1 MSLDRRLRDE
11 LRREADAIEPD
22 VERHLGAVEA
32 RARRRGGIGASTL
45 LLAAAI
51 VVAAI
56 ILRVPDPRFGGEAG
70 SSGPPTPV
78 ASSSASP
85 SPSRTAPA
93 TYPEIAGTYLATLD
107 AADAAVKRDALGGEW
122 TMRLQPE
129 GVVFLSPPA
138 SFVPGASG
146 LSGIAFSLVG
156 DRFRTNL
163 FYNDYCN
170 SIGTYAWSRA
180 GNTLTFTQV
189 DETCSIRRSL
199 LATTPW
205 VIGP

>member
-1 MSLDRRLRDE
+1 MSLDRSLRE
-11 LRREADAIEPD
+11 QLRREAAAIEPD

-32 RARRRGGIGASTL
+32 RARRRGGIGPSTL

-56 ILRVPDPRFGGEAG
+56 ILRVPDPRLGVGPR
-70 SSGPPTPV
+70 SSSPPTPV
-78 ASSSASP
+78 SSSSP
-85 SPSRTAPA
+85 SPSAPA
-93 TYPEIAGTYLATLD
+93 TYPEIAGMYVATLD
-107 AADAAVKRDALGGEW
+107 SANTAVKRDGVSGTW
-122 TMRLQPE
+122 TMRLEPD

-170 SIGTYAWSRA
+170 SIGTYTWSRT
-180 GNTLTFTQV
+180 GNNLTFTAV
-189 DETCSIRRSL
+189 DDTCSIRRTL
-199 LATTPW
+199 LATKPW
-205 VIGP
+205 MVGP

>member
-32 RARRRGGIGASTL
+32 RARRPRGIGASTL

-56 ILRVPDPRFGGEAG
+56 ILRVPDPRLGEGSG
-70 SSGPPTPV
+70 SSSSTSPV
-78 ASSSASP
+78 ASSSPSP
-85 SPSRTAPA
+85 SPSAPA
-93 TYPEIAGTYLATLD
+93 TYPEIAGTYVATLD
-107 AADAAVKRDALGGEW
+107 SADTAVKRDALGGEW
-122 TMRLQPE
+122 TMRLE
-129 GVVFLSPPA
+129 ANGVVFLSPPA

-146 LSGIAFSLVG
+146 LSGVAFSLVG

-170 SIGTYAWSRA
+170 SIGTYAWSRT
-180 GNTLTFTQV
+180 GSKLTFTQV
-189 DETCSIRRSL
+189 DDTCSIRRTL
-199 LATTPW
+199 LATTAW

>member
-11 LRREADAIEPD
+11 LRREAEAIEPD

-56 ILRVPDPRFGGEAG
+56 ILRVPDPRLSGEVG
-70 SSGPPTPV
+70 SSGSPSPV
-78 ASSSASP
+78 ASSSPSP
-85 SPSRTAPA
+85 SPSAPA
-93 TYPEIAGTYLATLD
+93 TYPEIAGTNVAMLD
-107 AADAAVKRDALGGEW
+107 AAVAAVKRDALGGEW

-138 SFVPGASG
+138 TFVPGASG

-180 GNTLTFTQV
+180 GNKLTFTLV
-189 DETCSIRRSL
+189 DDTCSIRRTL

>member
-22 VERHLGAVEA
+22 VQRHLGAVEA

-51 VVAAI
+51 VAAAI
-56 ILRVPDPRFGGEAG
+56 ILRVPDPRLGDGAG
-70 SSGPPTPV
+70 SSRSPSPV
-78 ASSSASP
+78 ASSSPSP
-85 SPSRTAPA
+85 SPSVPA
-93 TYPEIAGTYLATLD
+93 TYPEIAGTYVAMLD
-107 AADAAVKRDALGGEW
+107 SADTAVKRDALGGTW

-129 GVVFLSPPA
+129 GIVFLSPPA

-180 GNTLTFTQV
+180 GNKLTFTQV
-189 DETCSIRRSL
+189 DDTCSIRRTL
-199 LATTPW
+199 LVTTPW

>member
-11 LRREADAIEPD
+11 LRREAEAIEPD

-32 RARRRGGIGASTL
+32 RARRRGGGIGASTL
-45 LLAAAI
+45 LLATAI

-56 ILRVPDPRFGGEAG
+56 ILRVLNPPLSGEAG
-70 SSGPPTPV
+70 GSPSPV
-78 ASSSASP
+78 ASGLP
-85 SPSRTAPA
+85 SPSRSAPA
-93 TYPEIAGTYLATLD
+93 TYPEISGTYLATLD
-107 AADAAVKRDALGGEW
+107 AADVAVKRDALGGEW
-122 TMRLQPE
+122 TMRLEPN
-129 GVVFLSPPA
+129 GDVFLSPPP

-146 LSGIAFSLVG
+146 LSGIAFSLVD

-180 GNTLTFTQV
+180 GNTLMFTQV
-189 DETCSIRRSL
+189 DDTCSIRRTL

>member
-11 LRREADAIEPD
+11 LRREAAAIEPD

-32 RARRRGGIGASTL
+32 RALRRGGIGASTL

-51 VVAAI
+51 VVATI
-56 ILRVPDPRFGGEAG
+56 ILRVPDPRLGGEAG

-85 SPSRTAPA
+85 SPSAA
-93 TYPEIAGTYLATLD
+93 AAYPEIAGMYVATLEN
-107 AADAAVKRDALGGEW
+107 ANTAVKRDGVAGTW
-122 TMRLQPE
+122 TMRLEPD
-129 GVVFLSPPA
+129 GVIFLSPPA

-180 GNTLTFTQV
+180 ANTLTFTQV
-189 DETCSIRRSL
+189 DDTCSIRRTL

-205 VIGP
+205 VISP

>member
-22 VERHLGAVEA
+22 VQRHLGAVEA

-45 LLAAAI
+45 VLAAAI

-56 ILRVPDPRFGGEAG
+56 ILRISDPRLSGEAG
-70 SSGPPTPV
+70 GSGSPSPV
-78 ASSSASP
+78 ASSSPSP
-85 SPSRTAPA
+85 SPSAPA
-93 TYPEIAGTYLATLD
+93 TYPEIAGTYVAMLD

-138 SFVPGASG
+138 TFVPGASG

-180 GNTLTFTQV
+180 GNKLTFTLV
-189 DETCSIRRSL
+189 DDTCSIRRTL

>member
-11 LRREADAIEPD
+11 LRREAAAIEPD

-56 ILRVPDPRFGGEAG
+56 ILRVPDPRLGDGPG
-70 SSGPPTPV
+70 SSRSPSPV
-78 ASSSASP
+78 ASSSP
-85 SPSRTAPA
+85 SPAPSAPA
-93 TYPEIAGTYLATLD
+93 TYPEIAGTYVATLD
-107 AADAAVKRDALGGEW
+107 SADTAVKRDALGGEW
-122 TMRLQPE
+122 TMRLE
-129 GVVFLSPPA
+129 ATGVVFLSPPA

-146 LSGIAFSLVG
+146 LSGIAFSLGG

-180 GNTLTFTQV
+180 GNSLTFTQV
-189 DETCSIRRSL
+189 DDTCSIRRTL

>member
-11 LRREADAIEPD
+11 LRREAAAIEPD

-32 RARRRGGIGASTL
+32 RARRRGGIGASTV

-56 ILRVPDPRFGGEAG
+56 ILRVPDPRLGDGAG
-70 SSGPPTPV
+70 SSGSPSPV
-78 ASSSASP
+78 ASSPP
-85 SPSRTAPA
+85 SPSLSAPV
-93 TYPEIAGTYLATLD
+93 TYPQIAGTYVAILD
-107 AADAAVKRDALGGEW
+107 GADAAVKRDALGGEW

-156 DRFRTNL
+156 DHFRTNL

-180 GNTLTFTQV
+180 VNTLTFTQV
-189 DETCSIRRSL
+189 DDTCSIRRTL

-205 VIGP
+205 VINP

>member
-1 MSLDRRLRDE
+1 MSLDRRLREE
-11 LRREADAIEPD
+11 LRREAAAIEPD

-32 RARRRGGIGASTL
+32 RARRRGGGIGASTL

-56 ILRVPDPRFGGEAG
+56 ILRISDPRLSGEAG
-70 SSGPPTPV
+70 SSGSPRPV
-78 ASSSASP
+78 ASSSPSP
-85 SPSRTAPA
+85 SPSAPA
-93 TYPEIAGTYLATLD
+93 TYPEIAGTYVAMLD
-107 AADAAVKRDALGGEW
+107 SADTAVKRDALGGEW
-122 TMRLQPE
+122 TMRLE
-129 GVVFLSPPA
+129 ANGVVFLSPPA

-189 DETCSIRRSL
+189 DDTCSIRRTL

>member
-11 LRREADAIEPD
+11 LRREAEAIEPD

-56 ILRVPDPRFGGEAG
+56 ILRVPDPRLSGEVG
-70 SSGPPTPV
+70 SSGSPSPV
-78 ASSSASP
+78 ASSSPSP
-85 SPSRTAPA
+85 SPSAPA
-93 TYPEIAGTYLATLD
+93 TYPEIAGTYVAMLD
-107 AADAAVKRDALGGEW
+107 SADTAVKRDALGGEW

-129 GVVFLSPPA
+129 GVIFLSPPA

-180 GNTLTFTQV
+180 GNTLTFTEV
-189 DETCSIRRSL
+189 DDTCSIRRTL

>member
-1 MSLDRRLRDE
+1 MSLDRRLREE
-11 LRREADAIEPD
+11 LRRAAAAIEPD

-32 RARRRGGIGASTL
+32 RARRRGGIGGWTL

-56 ILRVPDPRFGGEAG
+56 ILRVPDPRIGPGPG
-70 SSGPPTPV
+70 SSGPPTAA
-78 ASSSASP
+78 ASNPPSATP
-85 SPSRTAPA
+85 SVPP

-107 AADAAVKRDALGGEW
+107 GADAAVKRDGVAGSW
-122 TMRLQPE
+122 TMRLQPD
-129 GVVFLSPPA
+129 GGIFLSPPA

-146 LSGIAFSLVG
+146 LSGIAFSLTG

-163 FYNDYCN
+163 FYSTDCN
-170 SIGTYAWSRA
+170 SVGTYAWSRA
-180 GNTLTFTQV
+180 GNRLTFTPV
-189 DETCSIRRSL
+189 DDKCSIRRTL

-205 VIGP
+205 MTGP

>member
-1 MSLDRRLRDE
+1 MSLERRLRDE
-11 LRREADAIEPD
+11 LRREAEAIEPD

-32 RARRRGGIGASTL
+32 RARRRGGIGTSTL

-56 ILRVPDPRFGGEAG
+56 ILRVPDPRLGVDSG
-70 SSGPPTPV
+70 SSSAPTPV
-78 ASSSASP
+78 ALSSP
-85 SPSRTAPA
+85 SPSAPA
-93 TYPEIAGTYLATLD
+93 TYPEIAGTYVTTLD
-107 AADAAVKRDALGGEW
+107 SANTAVTRDGVAGTW
-122 TMRLQPE
+122 TMRLEPS

-170 SIGTYAWSRA
+170 SIGTYAWSRT
-180 GNTLTFTQV
+180 GNKLTFTQV
-189 DETCSIRRSL
+189 DDNCSIRRTL

>member
-11 LRREADAIEPD
+11 LRREAAAIEPD
-22 VERHLGAVEA
+22 VERQLGAVEA

-51 VVAAI
+51 VVAAV
-56 ILRVPDPRFGGEAG
+56 ILRVPDPRLGDGAG
-70 SSGPPTPV
+70 SSRSPSPV
-78 ASSSASP
+78 ASSSPSP
-85 SPSRTAPA
+85 SPSAPA
-93 TYPEIAGTYLATLD
+93 TYPEIAGTYVAMLD
-107 AADAAVKRDALGGEW
+107 SADTAVKRDALGGEW

-189 DETCSIRRSL
+189 DDTCSIRRTL

>member
-11 LRREADAIEPD
+11 LRREAAAIEPD

-32 RARRRGGIGASTL
+32 RAGRRGGIGASTL

-56 ILRVPDPRFGGEAG
+56 ILRVPDPRLSGEVG
-70 SSGPPTPV
+70 SSGSPSPV
-78 ASSSASP
+78 ASSSPSP
-85 SPSRTAPA
+85 SPSAPA
-93 TYPEIAGTYLATLD
+93 TYPEIAGTYVAMLD

-146 LSGIAFSLVG
+146 LSGIAFSMVG

-180 GNTLTFTQV
+180 GNTLMFTQV
-189 DETCSIRRSL
+189 DDTCSIRRTL